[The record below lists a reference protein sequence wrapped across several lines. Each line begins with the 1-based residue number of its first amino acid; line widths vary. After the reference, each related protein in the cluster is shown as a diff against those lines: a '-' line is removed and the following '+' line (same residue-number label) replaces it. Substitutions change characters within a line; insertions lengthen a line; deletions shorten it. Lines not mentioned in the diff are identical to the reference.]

1 MGSTDSDVRTELLDL
16 TKVSLRELRTI
27 RTPSLDS
34 AIRKVFDSSKRV
46 DVDEIQGQAQIKL

>member
-16 TKVSLRELRTI
+16 TRVSLVELRTI

-34 AIRKVFDSSKRV
+34 AIRKVFENAKHV
-46 DVDEIQGQAQIKL
+46 DVDEIQEQGQIKL